1 MIEQF
6 HFLRPAWLLALLP
19 LAWLI
24 WHGLQRRHRSR
35 SWQAVVDAELLP
47 HLLNRRENLKTSSLS
62 VLLSV
67 CAVLTILALAGPV
80 WERLPQPA
88 FNQQSALV
96 IALDLSRSMD
106 AGDVK
111 PSRLARARHKVADI
125 LSLRKEG
132 QTALVSYASEAFV
145 VTPLT
150 EDSATI
156 STLLPSLSTDI
167 MPSQGSRADK
177 ALSQAFSL
185 FDNAGFDRGD
195 VLIVSDGFSQ
205 LEIDNM
211 EQMLNRKKLF
221 RISVLAVGT
230 EDGGP
235 IPLANGGFLKDDDG
249 SIVIPRLN
257 ASSMRELAV
266 ASGGNFQLLT
276 ASDSD
281 VQALRGTFQSRL
293 FETDARASDMNADIW
308 REQGPWLLLIV
319 MPLIALMFRRGL
331 IMGLLVFLLPLSP
344 EARALEWKD
353 LWQNDDQQGLQTF
366 EQGDHRA
373 AAELFDNPDW
383 KAAAL
388 YRAEDYERALQY
400 WQNIDSDNGHYNRG
414 NALANLGKLQEAISA
429 YDQAL
434 QKNPGHEDAAYNK
447 KQLEELLRQ
456 QQQDSQ
462 QQNSQSGQQQ
472 SEQDQSAQQQDEQG
486 QQDQSGEQQ
495 EGQGQQ
501 DQTPQQ
507 QGANRENQSEEQQS
521 EAARQQKQ
529 DGNENESD
537 SGETDQAEKNETEE
551 SQQPAMQSQSES
563 GEGLEEKM
571 SEQSAEQ
578 WLRKIPDDPGG
589 LLRRKF
595 LYQYRQR
602 EDVSRSDQPW

>member
-1 MIEQF
+1 LIEQF
-6 HFLRPAWLLALLP
+6 HFLRPAWLLALVP

-24 WHGLQRRHRSR
+24 WHGLHHGHRSR
-35 SWQAVVDAELLP
+35 IWQSVVDAQLLP
-47 HLLNRRENLKTSSLS
+47 HLLKGRETFQSNSLP

-67 CAVLTILALAGPV
+67 CGVLSILALAGPV
-80 WERLPQPA
+80 WERLPQPV

-111 PSRLARARHKVADI
+111 PSRLVRARHKVADI
-125 LSLRKEG
+125 LTLRKEG
-132 QTALVSYASEAFV
+132 QTALLSYAAESFV

-156 STLLPSLSTDI
+156 SALLPSLSTEI

-177 ALSQAFSL
+177 ALSQAFTL
-185 FDNAGFDRGD
+185 FDNAGFARGD

-205 LEIDNM
+205 LEVDSM
-211 EQMLNRKKLF
+211 EQILKNRNRF
-221 RISVLAVGT
+221 RVSVLAVGT

-235 IPLANGGFLKDDDG
+235 IPLENGGFLKDDNG
-249 SIVIPRLN
+249 SIVISRLQ
-257 ASSMRELAV
+257 AQPMRDIV
-266 ASGGNFQLLT
+266 DNSGGNFQVLV

-281 VQALRGTFQSRL
+281 VRELYNTFRSRP
-293 FETDARASDMNADIW
+293 FADDAQASDLSADLW
-308 REQGPWLLLIV
+308 REQGPWLLLLV
-319 MPLIALMFRRGL
+319 LPLIALMFRRGL
-331 IMGLLVFLLPLSP
+331 IMGLLVFLLPISP
-344 EARALEWKD
+344 DALALEWKD
-353 LWQNDDQQGLQTF
+353 LWQNDDQQGRRAF
-366 EQGDHRA
+366 EQGDHRS

-388 YRAEDYERALQY
+388 YRAEDYERALEY
-400 WQNIDSDNGHYNRG
+400 WKNNDSGIGHYNRG

-429 YDQAL
+429 YEQAL
-434 QKNPGHEDAAYNK
+434 HKNPGHEDAAYNK

-462 QQNSQSGQQQ
+462 QEQNSQSGEQQ
-472 SEQDQSAQQQDEQG
+472 SEQDDSGQQQGEQGQQDQSAQQQNEHSEDSPPDG
-486 QQDQSGEQQ
+486 QQAESAEQ
-495 EGQGQQ
+495 
-501 DQTPQQ
+501 
-507 QGANRENQSEEQQS
+507 QQS
-521 EAARQQKQ
+521 E
-529 DGNENESD
+529 DETD
-537 SGETDQAEKNETEE
+537 SSQPDQAENNESEE
-551 SQQPAMQSQSES
+551 SQQQAGQIENEQD
-563 GEGLEEKM
+563 LDQQM

-602 EDVSRSDQPW
+602 DDVSQSQQPW

>member
-1 MIEQF
+1 LIEQF
-6 HFLRPAWLLALLP
+6 HFLRPAWLLALVP

-24 WHGLQRRHRSR
+24 WHGLHHGHRSR
-35 SWQAVVDAELLP
+35 IWQSVVDAQLLP
-47 HLLNRRENLKTSSLS
+47 HLLKGRETFQSNSLP

-67 CAVLTILALAGPV
+67 CGVLSILALAGPV
-80 WERLPQPA
+80 WERLPQPV

-111 PSRLARARHKVADI
+111 PSRLVRARHKVADI
-125 LSLRKEG
+125 LTLRKEG
-132 QTALVSYASEAFV
+132 QTALLSYAAESFV

-156 STLLPSLSTDI
+156 SALLPSLSTEI

-177 ALSQAFSL
+177 ALSQAFTL
-185 FDNAGFDRGD
+185 FDNAGFARGD

-205 LEIDNM
+205 LEVDSM
-211 EQMLNRKKLF
+211 EQILKNRNRF
-221 RISVLAVGT
+221 RVSVLAVGT

-235 IPLANGGFLKDDDG
+235 IPLENGGFLKDDNG
-249 SIVIPRLN
+249 SIVISRLQ
-257 ASSMRELAV
+257 AQPMRDIV
-266 ASGGNFQLLT
+266 DNSGGNFQVLV

-281 VQALRGTFQSRL
+281 VRDLYNTFRSRP
-293 FETDARASDMNADIW
+293 FADDAQASDLSADLW
-308 REQGPWLLLIV
+308 REQGPWLLLLV
-319 MPLIALMFRRGL
+319 LPLIALMFRRGL
-331 IMGLLVFLLPLSP
+331 IMGLLVFLLPISP
-344 EARALEWKD
+344 DALALEWKD
-353 LWQNDDQQGLQTF
+353 LWQNDDQQGRRAF
-366 EQGDHRA
+366 EQGDHRS

-388 YRAEDYERALQY
+388 YRAEDYERALEY
-400 WQNIDSDNGHYNRG
+400 WKNNDSGIGHYNRG

-429 YDQAL
+429 YEQAL
-434 QKNPGHEDAAYNK
+434 HKNPGHEDAAYNK

-462 QQNSQSGQQQ
+462 QEQNSQSGEQQ
-472 SEQDQSAQQQDEQG
+472 SEQDDSGQQQGEQGQQDQSAQQQNEHSEDSPPDG
-486 QQDQSGEQQ
+486 QQAESAEQ
-495 EGQGQQ
+495 
-501 DQTPQQ
+501 
-507 QGANRENQSEEQQS
+507 QQS
-521 EAARQQKQ
+521 E
-529 DGNENESD
+529 DETD
-537 SGETDQAEKNETEE
+537 SSQPDQAENNESEE
-551 SQQPAMQSQSES
+551 SQQQAGQIENEQD
-563 GEGLEEKM
+563 LDQQM

-602 EDVSRSDQPW
+602 DDVSQSQQPW

>member
-1 MIEQF
+1 LIEQF
-6 HFLRPAWLLALLP
+6 HFLRPAWLLALVP

-24 WHGLQRRHRSR
+24 WHGLHHGHRSR
-35 SWQAVVDAELLP
+35 IWQSVVDAQLLP
-47 HLLNRRENLKTSSLS
+47 HLLKGRETFQSNSLP

-67 CAVLTILALAGPV
+67 CGVLSILALAGPV
-80 WERLPQPA
+80 WERLPQPV

-111 PSRLARARHKVADI
+111 PGRLVRARHKVADI
-125 LSLRKEG
+125 LTLRKEG
-132 QTALVSYASEAFV
+132 QTALLSYAAESFV

-156 STLLPSLSTDI
+156 SALLPSLSTEI

-177 ALSQAFSL
+177 ALSQAFTL
-185 FDNAGFDRGD
+185 FDNAGFARGD

-205 LEIDNM
+205 LEVDSM
-211 EQMLNRKKLF
+211 EQILKNRNRF
-221 RISVLAVGT
+221 RVSVLAVGT

-235 IPLANGGFLKDDDG
+235 IPLENGGFLKDDNG
-249 SIVIPRLN
+249 SIVISRLQ
-257 ASSMRELAV
+257 AQPMRDIV
-266 ASGGNFQLLT
+266 DNSGGNFQVLV

-281 VQALRGTFQSRL
+281 VRELYNTFRSRP
-293 FETDARASDMNADIW
+293 FADDAQASDLSADLW
-308 REQGPWLLLIV
+308 REQGPWLLLLV
-319 MPLIALMFRRGL
+319 LPLIALMFRRGL
-331 IMGLLVFLLPLSP
+331 IMGLLVFLLPISP
-344 EARALEWKD
+344 DALALEWKD
-353 LWQNDDQQGLQTF
+353 LWQNDDQQGRRAF
-366 EQGDHRA
+366 EQGDHRS

-388 YRAEDYERALQY
+388 YRAEDYERALEY
-400 WQNIDSDNGHYNRG
+400 WKNNDSGIGHYNRG

-429 YDQAL
+429 YEQAL
-434 QKNPGHEDAAYNK
+434 HKNPGHEDAAYNK

-462 QQNSQSGQQQ
+462 QEQNSQSGEQQ
-472 SEQDQSAQQQDEQG
+472 SEQDDSGQQQGEQGQQDQSAQQQNEHSEDSPPDG
-486 QQDQSGEQQ
+486 QQAESAEQ
-495 EGQGQQ
+495 
-501 DQTPQQ
+501 
-507 QGANRENQSEEQQS
+507 QQS
-521 EAARQQKQ
+521 E
-529 DGNENESD
+529 DETD
-537 SGETDQAEKNETEE
+537 SSQPDQAENNESEE
-551 SQQPAMQSQSES
+551 SQQQAGQIENEQD
-563 GEGLEEKM
+563 LDQQM

-602 EDVSRSDQPW
+602 DDVSQSQQPW

>member
-6 HFLRPAWLLALLP
+6 HFLRPAWLLALVP

-24 WHGLQRRHRSR
+24 WHGLHHGHRSR
-35 SWQAVVDAELLP
+35 IWQSVVDAQLLP
-47 HLLNRRENLKTSSLS
+47 HLLKGRETFQSNSLP

-67 CAVLTILALAGPV
+67 CGVLSILALAGPV
-80 WERLPQPA
+80 WERLPQPV

-111 PSRLARARHKVADI
+111 PSRLVRARHKVADI
-125 LSLRKEG
+125 LTLRKEG
-132 QTALVSYASEAFV
+132 QTALLSYAAESFV

-156 STLLPSLSTDI
+156 SALLPSLSTEI

-177 ALSQAFSL
+177 ALSQAFTL
-185 FDNAGFDRGD
+185 FDNAGFARGD

-205 LEIDNM
+205 LEVDSM
-211 EQMLNRKKLF
+211 EQILKNRNRF
-221 RISVLAVGT
+221 RVSVLAVGT

-235 IPLANGGFLKDDDG
+235 IPLENGGFLKDDNG
-249 SIVIPRLN
+249 SIVISRLQ
-257 ASSMRELAV
+257 AQPMRDIV
-266 ASGGNFQLLT
+266 DNSGGNFQVLV

-281 VQALRGTFQSRL
+281 VRELYNTFRSRP
-293 FETDARASDMNADIW
+293 FADDAQASDLSADLW
-308 REQGPWLLLIV
+308 REQGPWLLLLV
-319 MPLIALMFRRGL
+319 LPLIALMFRRGL
-331 IMGLLVFLLPLSP
+331 IMGLLVFLLPISP
-344 EARALEWKD
+344 DALALEWKD
-353 LWQNDDQQGLQTF
+353 LWQNDDQQGRRAF
-366 EQGDHRA
+366 EQGDHRS

-388 YRAEDYERALQY
+388 YRAEDYERALEY
-400 WQNIDSDNGHYNRG
+400 WKNNDSGIGHYNRG

-429 YDQAL
+429 YEQAL
-434 QKNPGHEDAAYNK
+434 HKNPGHEDAAYNK

-462 QQNSQSGQQQ
+462 QEQNSQSGEQQ
-472 SEQDQSAQQQDEQG
+472 SEQDDSGQQQGEQGQQDQSAQQQNEHSEDSPPDG
-486 QQDQSGEQQ
+486 QQAESAEQ
-495 EGQGQQ
+495 
-501 DQTPQQ
+501 
-507 QGANRENQSEEQQS
+507 QQS
-521 EAARQQKQ
+521 E
-529 DGNENESD
+529 DETD
-537 SGETDQAEKNETEE
+537 SSQPDQAENNESEE
-551 SQQPAMQSQSES
+551 SQQQAGQIENEQD
-563 GEGLEEKM
+563 LDQQM

-602 EDVSRSDQPW
+602 DDVSQSQQPW

>member
-1 MIEQF
+1 LIEQF
-6 HFLRPAWLLALLP
+6 HFLRPAWLLALVP

-24 WHGLQRRHRSR
+24 WHGLHHGHRSR
-35 SWQAVVDAELLP
+35 IWQSVVDAQLLP
-47 HLLNRRENLKTSSLS
+47 HLLKGRETFQSNSLP

-67 CAVLTILALAGPV
+67 CGVLSILALAGPV
-80 WERLPQPA
+80 WERLPQPV

-111 PSRLARARHKVADI
+111 PSRLVRARHKVADI
-125 LSLRKEG
+125 LTLRKEG
-132 QTALVSYASEAFV
+132 QTALLSYAAESFV

-156 STLLPSLSTDI
+156 SALLPSLSTEI

-177 ALSQAFSL
+177 ALSQAFTL
-185 FDNAGFDRGD
+185 FDNAGFARGD

-205 LEIDNM
+205 LEVDSM
-211 EQMLNRKKLF
+211 EQILKNRNRF
-221 RISVLAVGT
+221 RVSVLAVGT

-235 IPLANGGFLKDDDG
+235 IPLENGGFLKDDNG
-249 SIVIPRLN
+249 SIVISRLQ
-257 ASSMRELAV
+257 AQPMRDIV
-266 ASGGNFQLLT
+266 DNSGGNFQVLV

-281 VQALRGTFQSRL
+281 VRELYNTFRSRP
-293 FETDARASDMNADIW
+293 FADDAQASDLSADLW
-308 REQGPWLLLIV
+308 REQGPWLLLLV
-319 MPLIALMFRRGL
+319 LPLIALMFRRGL
-331 IMGLLVFLLPLSP
+331 IMGLLVFLLPISP
-344 EARALEWKD
+344 DALALEWKD
-353 LWQNDDQQGLQTF
+353 LWQNDDQQGRWAF
-366 EQGDHRA
+366 EQGDHRS

-388 YRAEDYERALQY
+388 YRAEDYERALEY
-400 WQNIDSDNGHYNRG
+400 WKNNDSGIGHYNRG

-429 YDQAL
+429 YEQAL
-434 QKNPGHEDAAYNK
+434 HKNPGHEDAAYNK

-462 QQNSQSGQQQ
+462 QEQNSQSGEQQ
-472 SEQDQSAQQQDEQG
+472 SEQDDSGQQQGEQGQQDQSAQQQNEHSEDSPPDG
-486 QQDQSGEQQ
+486 QQAESAEQ
-495 EGQGQQ
+495 
-501 DQTPQQ
+501 
-507 QGANRENQSEEQQS
+507 QQS
-521 EAARQQKQ
+521 E
-529 DGNENESD
+529 DETD
-537 SGETDQAEKNETEE
+537 SSQPDQAENNESEE
-551 SQQPAMQSQSES
+551 SQQQAGQIENEQD
-563 GEGLEEKM
+563 LDQQM

-602 EDVSRSDQPW
+602 DDVSQSQQPW